1 MPNRMPDKQPEHIEL
16 VPEEKF
22 EEALKQVLSTSK
34 VDSDGQLAR
43 LQASNTAHREKRRKP

>member
-1 MPNRMPDKQPEHIEL
+1 MPDKQPEYVEL

-34 VDSDGQLAR
+34 VESDAQLAS
-43 LQASNTAHREKRRKP
+43 LQASDKARRENRRKP

>member
-1 MPNRMPDKQPEHIEL
+1 MPKRMPDKQPEYGEL

-34 VDSDGQLAR
+34 VESDAQLAS
-43 LQASNTAHREKRRKP
+43 LQASNKARREKRRKP